1 MKIGFIAMSGIRARA
16 KELEELGVTLPGFVE
31 RKRVV
36 ASLPSLSLLTLA
48 ALTPDD
54 FELDYRE
61 VQDLPPAGELPGDY
75 DLVAISTFS
84 AQSLEAYELAR
95 RYRAAGAAVVMG
107 GLHVS
112 ALPEEALQ
120 HCTAVAVG
128 EGELTWPAIL
138 EDFRRGRLAGIYR
151 PPAGEVFDLA
161 DAPIPRYDLLDPE
174 RYNRLTVQTT
184 RGCPHRCSF
193 CASSILITPKYRCK
207 PVEKVIEEIRAIKR
221 VWPEPFIEFA
231 DDNSFVNKAHGKELL
246 RAIAAERVKW
256 FTEADLSI
264 ADDPELLDLMRESGC
279 RQVLIGLES
288 PTPAGLDGL
297 ETRRNWKSDRQSR
310 ALEAIQ
316 AIQSRGI
323 TVNGCFI
330 LGLDG
335 HGESIF
341 DQVHDFVEASGLY
354 EVQITLLTAF
364 PGTPLL
370 AQLRREGRLLADGA
384 WDLCTLF
391 DVNFVPQGMSPE
403 RLQRG
408 FVELS
413 RRLYDTEAVRRRRK
427 RFFRRLREWG
437 RQAPAA

>member
-1 MKIGFIAMSGIRARA
+1 MRIGFIAMSGIRARA
-16 KELEELGVTLPGFVE
+16 KELQELGVTLPGFVE
-31 RKRVV
+31 RKKVV

-48 ALTPDD
+48 ALTPEDV
-54 FELDYRE
+54 EVEYRE
-61 VQDLPPAGELPGDY
+61 VQDLPPEGELPGDY

-95 RYRAAGAAVVMG
+95 RYRQAGTAVVMG
-107 GLHVS
+107 GLHVT

-128 EGELTWPAIL
+128 EGELTWPRIV
-138 EDFRRGRLAGIYR
+138 EDFRRGELAGIYR
-151 PPAGEVFDLA
+151 PPPGEYFDLA
-161 DAPIPRYDLLDPE
+161 DAPVPRYDLLEPE

-207 PVEKVIEEIRAIKR
+207 PVAKVIEEIRAIKA
-221 VWPEPFIEFA
+221 VWDEPFIEFA

-246 RAIAAERVKW
+246 RALKAERVKW

-264 ADDPELLDLMRESGC
+264 ADDPELLDLMRDSGC

-288 PTPAGLDGL
+288 PVAAGLDGL
-297 ETRRNWKSDRQSR
+297 ETRRNWKSGQQRRYLR
-310 ALEAIQ
+310 AIE

-335 HGESIF
+335 HDESVF
-341 DQVHDFVEASGLY
+341 DQVHDFVDRSGLY

-370 AQLRREGRLLADGA
+370 NQLRREGRILRDGA
-384 WDLCTLF
+384 CDLCTLF
-391 DVNFVPQGMSPE
+391 DVNFVPAGMSPE

-413 RRLYDTEAVRRRRK
+413 RRLYDTDAIRRRRQ
-427 RFFRRLREWG
+427 RFFRRLRA
-437 RQAPAA
+437 RRRRAPAA

>member
-16 KELEELGVTLPGFVE
+16 RELEELGVTLPGFVE
-31 RKRVV
+31 RKKVV
-36 ASLPSLSLLTLA
+36 ASLPSLGLLTLA

-54 FELDYRE
+54 IELEYRE
-61 VQDLPPAGELPGDY
+61 VQDLPPAGELPGEY

-84 AQSLEAYELAR
+84 AQSLEAYELAD

-107 GLHVS
+107 GLHVT

-128 EGELTWPAIL
+128 EGELTWPRMV
-138 EDFRRGRLAGIYR
+138 EDFRRGELSGIYR
-151 PPAGEVFDLA
+151 PPPSEFFDLA
-161 DAPIPRYDLLDPE
+161 DAPVPRYDLLEPE

-193 CASSILITPKYRCK
+193 CASSILLTPKYRCK
-207 PVEKVIEEIRAIKR
+207 PVAKVIEEVRAIKA
-221 VWPEPFIEFA
+221 VWDEPFIEFA
-231 DDNSFVNKAHGKELL
+231 DDNSFVNKAHGKDLL
-246 RAIAAERVKW
+246 RALKAERVKW

-264 ADDPELLDLMRESGC
+264 AEDPELLDLMRSSGC

-288 PTPAGLDGL
+288 PTAAGLDGL
-297 ETRRNWKSDRQSR
+297 ETRANWKSRRQDR
-310 ALEAIQ
+310 ALRAVQ

-335 HGESIF
+335 QDERVF
-341 DQVHDFVEASGLY
+341 EEVHDFVERSGLY

-370 AQLRREGRLLADGA
+370 TQLRKEGRLLRDGA

-391 DVNFVPQGMSPE
+391 DVNFVPTGMSPE

-413 RRLYDTEAVRRRRK
+413 RRLYDADAVTRRRK
-427 RFFRRLREWG
+427 RFFRRLRAS
-437 RQAPAA
+437 RRRVPAA